1 VLHHAPYQSPLVAK
15 IIMWF
20 IYVNDV
26 ATDVLDLSQLTIEII
41 GTLQTRGRDGTER
54 QLFYADLV
62 SKIVLRGSHS

>member
-41 GTLQTRGRDGTER
+41 GTLAGTWQGWNR
-54 QLFYADLV
+54 T
-62 SKIVLRGSHS
+62 SIVLRGSCS